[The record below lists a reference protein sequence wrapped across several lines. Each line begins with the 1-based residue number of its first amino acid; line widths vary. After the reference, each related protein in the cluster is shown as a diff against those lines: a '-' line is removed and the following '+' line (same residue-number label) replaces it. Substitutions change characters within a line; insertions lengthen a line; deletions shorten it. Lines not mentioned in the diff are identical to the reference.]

1 MWRSKTG
8 STGKF
13 AFEVNDELLWNA
25 AYQHDLN
32 KATKQPQRKAFISHQ
47 NDPSDDLEYDPD
59 EEDSTDDQDQDD
71 PSPYSV
77 FQSSSSNLIGPK
89 RATKTDIPPQLWR

>member
-1 MWRSKTG
+1 MWRLKTG

-13 AFEVNDELLWNA
+13 TFEVYYDLLWNA
-25 AYQHDLN
+25 AYEHDLN
-32 KATKQPQRKAFISHQ
+32 KATKHLQRTAFISHQ

-71 PSPYSV
+71 SSPYSV
-77 FQSSSSNLIGPK
+77 IQSSNP
-89 RATKTDIPPQLWR
+89 T